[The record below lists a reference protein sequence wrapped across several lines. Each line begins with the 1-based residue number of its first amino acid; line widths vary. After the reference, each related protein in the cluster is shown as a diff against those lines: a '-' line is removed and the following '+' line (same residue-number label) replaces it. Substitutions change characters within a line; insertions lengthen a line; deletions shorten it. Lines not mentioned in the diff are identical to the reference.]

1 MVTDAKI
8 KLQKLSMTGSYS
20 RYPEFLSEF
29 YTLAEAAEVSAEF
42 RVHLLRS
49 KVTQSLREGTR
60 GNLSPPAADDFE
72 GWANVY
78 STIWSNMETEKQI
91 YSQNQSH
98 NQPVRPKPQ
107 INFPPVHPSDQM
119 NLDAI
124 RLRTQLTPLEKK
136 YRDDNNLCNYCGGSD
151 HYRRNFN
158 PERAKRSNSSFDS
171 VDKEFR
177 DNQAKSRGRT
187 HPGQNLKLRSQDCPP
202 GFLYDDTNSG
212 SDFVAPAAGTHIQ
225 ENSQL
230 QH

>member
-1 MVTDAKI
+1 
-8 KLQKLSMTGSYS
+8 MTGSHG

-42 RVHLLRS
+42 RVHLVRS

-91 YSQNQSH
+91 NS
-98 NQPVRPKPQ
+98 QPVRPQPQ
-107 INFPPVHPSDQM
+107 INFSPVHPSDRM
-119 NLDAI
+119 DMDAI

-136 YRDDNNLCNYCGGSD
+136 YRDDKNLCNYCGGSD
-151 HYRRNFN
+151 HYRRNCD
-158 PERAKRSNSSFDS
+158 PERAKRSNRSFDS
-171 VDKEFR
+171 ADKESR
-177 DNQAKSRGRT
+177 DNQAKSRGRP
-187 HPGQNLKLRSQDCPP
+187 HPGQNLKLWSHDCPP

-225 ENSQL
+225 ENGQP